1 MMQITSDDLYEF
13 GQWARD
19 HKDDLEPTS
28 AWVLIERNNVAR
40 PTNRGYSMTDEKA
53 AKIDKAV
60 CALTKYSPRLA
71 QVFTAHY
78 VLGASYKNIASTY
91 ECSIASVRKNL
102 AESSGYVI
110 GAASMID

>member
-1 MMQITSDDLYEF
+1 MIISTDDLYAY

-19 HKDDLEPTS
+19 CPARLTYRS
-28 AWVLIERNNVAR
+28 AWAIIMRDKVAGSNNK
-40 PTNRGYSMTDEKA
+40 GYSMTDEKA

-60 CALTKYSPRLA
+60 CALTKHSPRLA

-78 VLGASYKNIASTY
+78 VLGASYKNIAATY